1 MDEKLFINGFLVK
14 SLYDDTNKMY
24 PPLNMSYRGIGR
36 FISWPLE
43 EHGDDVSKALGSEAW
58 DKWFAFHNVFE
69 IVPEKEYLHRY
80 VKHCKELG
88 IETMILMVETPLNT
102 QIAHDSLSIVECLGF
117 DLIDSIH
124 FSYLTM
130 DTDYLEDECAI
141 FQKTVSRFN
150 SNGLCNSIN
159 DIYEHIDMRNNLLS
173 QGVNLEHGDWGPFPA
188 RLSIVKLD

>member
-1 MDEKLFINGFLVK
+1 MNETLFINGFLVK

-43 EHGDDVSKALGSEAW
+43 DHVDNISKDLGREAW
-58 DKWFAFHNVFE
+58 DKWFAYHNVFE

-80 VKHCKELG
+80 VKHCKEVG
-88 IETMILMVETPLNT
+88 IETMILMIETPINI
-102 QIAHDSLSIVECLGF
+102 QIAYDSLSIVECLGF
-117 DLIDSIH
+117 DLIDSVH
-124 FSYLTM
+124 FSYLAM

-141 FQKTVSRFN
+141 FKKTVSRLN

-173 QGVNLEHGDWGPFPA
+173 NGINLEHSDWGPFPA

>member
-1 MDEKLFINGFLVK
+1 MSEKIFANGFLVK
-14 SLYDDTNKMY
+14 SLCDDPNKMY
-24 PPLNMSYRGIGR
+24 PPLNKSYRGMGR

-43 EHGDDVSKALGSEAW
+43 EYDDDISKALGSEAW
-58 DKWFAFHNVFE
+58 DKWFSYHNVFE

-88 IETMILMVETPLNT
+88 IETMVLMVETPLNN
-102 QIAHDSLSIVECLGF
+102 QVAHDSLSIVECLGF
-117 DLIDSIH
+117 DLIGGVH

-130 DTDYLEDECAI
+130 DTDYLEDECSV

-150 SNGLCNSIN
+150 SNGLCDSI
-159 DIYEHIDMRNNLLS
+159 DDVYEHISMRNNLLS
-173 QGVNLEHGDWGPFPA
+173 QGVNLEHSDWGPFPA